1 MEANQ
6 RQIFLVLMGVRN
18 LKVRE
23 KEGVANGGC
32 EKEGLEG
39 KQHGK
44 KKYIECRLSEL
55 GDLRG

>member
-18 LKVRE
+18 RKVRE
-23 KEGVANGGC
+23 KGGVANGGC
-32 EKEGLEG
+32 EEEGLEG
-39 KQHGK
+39 KVHGK
-44 KKYIECRLSEL
+44 KKYIECRLPGL